1 MVLKN
6 TKETWEKCGIKTV
19 KHYKERENIIELW
32 WKVSYFATQTKHSNI
47 CDIALKRIRKYC
59 GKKKTLQKKKNKTIK
74 HFLKVEQVPK
84 AIELRKKK
92 EYNRNDIM
100 VREETSIAEKIIK
113 LFV

>member
-1 MVLKN
+1 M
-6 TKETWEKCGIKTV
+6 
-19 KHYKERENIIELW
+19 
-32 WKVSYFATQTKHSNI
+32 SYFATQTKHSNI